1 MPPGTHGSPGGR
13 QLPGGSACCAPHEPP
28 FQARPWPASG
38 PVWGGSQEDCPLWA
52 VFGFR
57 GPGGKWDLRCGTRF
71 RPPAPFEGPWARRRR
86 VAGLLSTKARARP
99 GHGLHPASRAQI
111 LFSLLTVLWQ
121 TPGDRWQASVG
132 VL

>member
-1 MPPGTHGSPGGR
+1 MSTGRSRCPEVSEGRLGRTDPQEDASSQGGR
-13 QLPGGSACCAPHEPP
+13 PAAPPHEPP
-28 FQARPWPASG
+28 LQARPWPASG

-57 GPGGKWDLRCGTRF
+57 GSGGKWDTHGGTRS

-86 VAGLLSTKARARP
+86 VAGLLNTKVRARP

-111 LFSLLTVLWQ
+111 LVSLC
-121 TPGDRWQASVG
+121 
-132 VL
+132 